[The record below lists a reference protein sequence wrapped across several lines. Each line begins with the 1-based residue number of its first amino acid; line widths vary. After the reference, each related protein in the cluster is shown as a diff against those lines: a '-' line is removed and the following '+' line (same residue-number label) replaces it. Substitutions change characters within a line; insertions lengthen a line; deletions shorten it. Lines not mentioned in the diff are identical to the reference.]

1 MKLFNKALIV
11 AFVSAFSLFVLPSA
25 SADDTNLKTTVTF
38 SQPFEV
44 PGVNAQVLPAGTY
57 VFKLMDSLT
66 DRNIVQIFNKD
77 MTHVYTTILAVP
89 DYRQHSTETT
99 VVTFKE
105 RAQGEP
111 QAIRTWFYPGRQWG
125 NEFVYSKVKALEL
138 AKVVNEPVLST
149 PVEVTSID
157 DLKTVQIEA
166 VKPTGDVVPV
176 AEVVKTPPTEVAKL
190 EEPALPKTGS
200 DLPLLALAGVASLG
214 AAIVMKKF
222 AA

>member
-1 MKLFNKALIV
+1 M
-11 AFVSAFSLFVLPSA
+11 
-25 SADDTNLKTTVTF
+25 
-38 SQPFEV
+38 
-44 PGVNAQVLPAGTY
+44 
-57 VFKLMDSLT
+57 
-66 DRNIVQIFNKD
+66 
-77 MTHVYTTILAVP
+77 
-89 DYRQHSTETT
+89 
-99 VVTFKE
+99 
-105 RAQGEP
+105 
-111 QAIRTWFYPGRQWG
+111 
-125 NEFVYSKVKALEL
+125 KALEL
-138 AKVVNEPVLST
+138 AKVANEPVLST

-176 AEVVKTPPTEVAKL
+176 AEVVKAPPTEVAKL